1 MLDALVS
8 LLDDG
13 LVAVGVDALATVRI
27 SIATMATL
35 LSLPTFA
42 LLAFNPALP
51 VRALLPPVFFLLWV
65 VLGAPPLSALYPVSA
80 LEPWLSFAQL
90 VIAGLSFH
98 VLRRSNAGSGWLLGP
113 ETDRRAFDRAYF
125 VRFSMATVILVP
137 VVVVGLLLGSGA
149 LWIRA
154 QTNGFL
160 SMGPRGLYAQ
170 ERTYVR
176 GSKTVHLVAMAH
188 LGDASFYRG
197 VADAIPREDTIVL
210 AEGVSDRHGLL
221 TEFPDAAEFGDL
233 AATVGLAAQAE
244 IGVGDVESADID
256 ASELSA
262 ETVRFLNSMG
272 TALRAETFR
281 EGLLLYLHYT
291 ETVDPERIEEI
302 LREIVEVRNQ
312 YVLDQLARSLD
323 SHEHF
328 VVPWGA
334 LHMPG
339 LEEGVLALG
348 FTPDETRTRVLI
360 SLW

>member
-8 LLDDG
+8 LIDDG

-27 SIATMATL
+27 FISTMATI
-35 LSLPTFA
+35 LSLPTFT
-42 LLAFNPALP
+42 LLAFNSALP
-51 VRALLPPVFFLLWV
+51 GRALLPPVSFLLWV
-65 VLGAPPLSALYPVSA
+65 AFGAPPLSGLYEMSA
-80 LEPWLSFAQL
+80 LAPWLSFVQV
-90 VIAGLSFH
+90 VIAVLSFLAVH
-98 VLRRSNAGSGWLLGP
+98 RSNAGVGWLLPP
-113 ETDRRAFDRAYF
+113 ERDRRVFDRAHF
-125 VRFSMATVILVP
+125 LRFATATALLAPLIVG
-137 VVVVGLLLGSGA
+137 GLLLGSGA

-176 GSKTVHLVAMAH
+176 GPKTVHLVAMAH

-244 IGVGDVESADID
+244 IGVGDVESADVD
-256 ASELSA
+256 VSELSA

-272 TALRAETFR
+272 TALRAETWR
-281 EGLLLYLHYT
+281 EGLLLYLDYI
-291 ETVDPERIEEI
+291 ETMDPERIEEI